1 MDKKIS
7 NVIFGG
13 IELEILGLYLSDYA
27 AKFHVREISR
37 ILDANH
43 RTISLALKALENKG
57 VMKHEIAGKNKQ
69 YFLNLDNF
77 LTKEYIRNAESAKKI
92 KLLDKYFVIKKLL
105 AELSEDLKGTPM
117 ILFGSYSKGEEAKD
131 SDVDILILKDGK
143 EQKIENIIKEF
154 AKRLKAAEMLTDKIP
169 YSIIE
174 KETGLSSTTVARVA
188 KWLNGK
194 GGGYKTIINRLHH
207 HNSIQSRRGLS

>member
-1 MDKKIS
+1 MDWKSKGNQRLIQA
-7 NVIFGG
+7 I
-13 IELEILGLYLSDYA
+13 
-27 AKFHVREISR
+27 
-37 ILDANH
+37 
-43 RTISLALKALENKG
+43 LALKTEN
-57 VMKHEIAGKNKQ
+57 EAGR
-69 YFLNLDNF
+69 FLRDLM
-77 LTKEYIRNAESAKKI
+77 TEKE
-92 KLLDKYFVIKKLL
+92 
-105 AELSEDLKGTPM
+105 
-117 ILFGSYSKGEEAKD
+117 
-131 SDVDILILKDGK
+131 
-143 EQKIENIIKEF
+143 IKEF

>member
-7 NVIFGG
+7 NMTFGG
-13 IELEILGLYLSDYA
+13 IELKILGLYLSDYT

-117 ILFGSYSKGEEAKD
+117 ILFGSYSKGEETKD

-154 AKRLKAAEMLTDKIP
+154 AKRHNIEIQLQKMTGNQFESGIRKRDNLIVEIVNNH
-169 YSIIE
+169 II
-174 KETGLSSTTVARVA
+174 
-188 KWLNGK
+188 LNGSEFFVDMLWR
-194 GGGYKTIINRLHH
+194 YFHER
-207 HNSIQSRRGLS
+207 